1 MRLAPRLAIALPLSA
16 LFALA
21 QAMGHGVA
29 AAGLVAALIGAWLA
43 PTPRAWGILL
53 VAAGAGGATSLAAA
67 QPGGAEAVLAAVP
80 VIGTLLLAWHF
91 GRTLVPGQES
101 LIARYSRAEHGTLPP
116 GVGRYAWWLTFAW
129 AGFFLAFSAVV
140 AAGVAGA
147 GPSPARATAVMAV
160 LSAALFLGEHALRA
174 RLFPA
179 LGPARPWRTLR
190 AIWRVDAAADAR

>member
-21 QAMGHGVA
+21 QAIGHGVA

-43 PTPRAWGILL
+43 PTPRAWGIVL
-53 VAAGAGGATSLAAA
+53 VAAGAGGATALAAA
-67 QPGGAEAVLAAVP
+67 RPGGAEAVLAAVP

-91 GRTLVPGQES
+91 GRTLAPGQEP

-116 GVGRYAWWLTFAW
+116 GVGRYAWWLTLAW
-129 AGFFLAFSAVV
+129 AGFFLAFATVV

-147 GPSPARATAVMAV
+147 GPSPGRATAVMAV

-174 RLFPA
+174 RMFPA

>member
-21 QAMGHGVA
+21 QAMGQDVA
-29 AAGLVAALIGAWLA
+29 AAGLVAALVGAWLA
-43 PTPRAWGILL
+43 PTPRAPGILV
-53 VAAGAGGATSLAAA
+53 VAAGAGGATALAAA
-67 QPGGAEAVLAAVP
+67 RPGGAEAVLAAVP
-80 VIGTLLLAWHF
+80 VVGALLLAWHF
-91 GRTLVPGQES
+91 GRTLAPGREA
-101 LIARYSRAEHGTLPP
+101 LIACYGRAEHGTLPP
-116 GVGRYAWWLTFAW
+116 GVARYAWWLTCAW
-129 AGFFLAFSAVV
+129 AVFFLAFAAVV

-147 GPSPARATAVMAV
+147 GPSPGRATTLMAA